1 MASLSH
7 HPRLT
12 VNHQMHPI
20 PIHKHSQVIFLYR
33 IASYLYNK
41 NISYMV
47 PSCQTL
53 LNTLLNTFV
62 TAMSFKASM
71 HRTEAVRHKA
81 ELSSRGPRPK
91 PLQ

>member
-33 IASYLYNK
+33 IASYLYNI

-53 LNTLLNTFV
+53 LTHTSEDIRDRHELQSLH
-62 TAMSFKASM
+62 AP
-71 HRTEAVRHKA
+71 HR
-81 ELSSRGPRPK
+81 SSSP
-91 PLQ
+91 

>member
-33 IASYLYNK
+33 IASYLVIIFYH
-41 NISYMV
+41 IWY
-47 PSCQTL
+47 
-53 LNTLLNTFV
+53 
-62 TAMSFKASM
+62 
-71 HRTEAVRHKA
+71 RHAKHC
-81 ELSSRGPRPK
+81 
-91 PLQ
+91 